1 MSSATV
7 TKAEPKATIT
17 EPKAPFLSHKRS
29 DSHTHGVS
37 EHFRTRSTARNYDQR
52 VGHTNGAETPLYYS
66 NIPNYASRFD
76 QTPLADSHLVTDG
89 RWKIN
94 SPYATL
100 GHTYGSKSHL
110 KAGSYRASHSV
121 LVTVNPTG
129 RRFFPRRSLRSC
141 DRRTKGSITRPVRRT
156 QGHSPLCD
164 IAPFPHKLNS
174 GSPSSVCVTEA
185 YFE

>member
-1 MSSATV
+1 VSSATV

-37 EHFRTRSTARNYDQR
+37 EHFRTRSRALKYDQR

-66 NIPNYASRFD
+66 NSPQLRVPLRSK
-76 QTPLADSHLVTDG
+76 PLADSNLVTDG

-100 GHTYGSKSHL
+100 ARTYGSKSHL

-129 RRFFPRRSLRSC
+129 RRFFPRKSLRSC
-141 DRRTKGSITRPVRRT
+141 DRRTKGSRDQAGAPKAIARCATLH
-156 QGHSPLCD
+156 HSPIDLIRD
-164 IAPFPHKLNS
+164 PQAPF
-174 GSPSSVCVTEA
+174 V
-185 YFE
+185 

>member
-1 MSSATV
+1 VSSATV

-121 LVTVNPTG
+121 LVTVVQKDQSRDQSGAP
-129 RRFFPRRSLRSC
+129 
-141 DRRTKGSITRPVRRT
+141 KAIVRCAT
-156 QGHSPLCD
+156 LHHSPTNLIRD
-164 IAPFPHKLNS
+164 PQAPF
-174 GSPSSVCVTEA
+174 V
-185 YFE
+185 